1 MTSPA
6 NPVPRHVAIIMDGNG
21 RWAAKRGLPRLVGH
35 EQGSRSIRA
44 CVEAAIEAGVE
55 YLTLYA
61 FSSENWRR
69 PAQEVEGLMR
79 LLERFLDEKA
89 REMRKEGIR
98 LLAIGRTRD
107 LPENCRRKL
116 AEAIEATAGNARLTV
131 ILALSYGG
139 REEIVDAVRGIAEEV
154 RAGSLD
160 PEEVDTGLIS
170 SRLYT
175 AGIPDPDLLIRTS
188 GEMRVSNFLLWQL
201 SYTELHVARE
211 LWPDFGKKEFQAALA
226 DYAGRQRR
234 FGGI

>member
-21 RWAAKRGLPRLVGH
+21 RWAAQRGLPRLVGH

-61 FSSENWRR
+61 FSSENWKR

-79 LLERFLDEKA
+79 LLERFLDEKV

-116 AEAIEATAGNARLTV
+116 AEAIETTAGNARLTV